1 MRGRLITLEG
11 GEGAGKSTQVRFVC
25 DWLVQCGRR
34 VCVTREPG
42 GTPQAEAIRQLVLTD
57 WDEGV
62 TPQTEV
68 LLMYAARSAHLQHLI
83 EPRLAAGEDV
93 VCDRFADSSYAYQ
106 GAKGVSDQHLMAL
119 ESLVLAGRTPDLT
132 LLLDLPPELGLAR
145 AQARGQINR
154 FESETL
160 DYMARVRQ
168 RFLQRAHGEPER
180 IAVIDAS
187 QTLTQVQVQ
196 IAAALESRL

>member
-25 DWLVQCGRR
+25 EWLEQRGRN

-42 GTPQAEAIRQLVLTD
+42 GTPQAEAIRQLVLSD
-57 WDEGV
+57 WGEGV

-68 LLMYAARSAHLQHLI
+68 LLMYAARSAHLQHKI
-83 EPRLAAGEDV
+83 EPRLAAGDDV

-106 GAKGVSDQHLMAL
+106 GAKGVSDQHLLAL
-119 ESLVLAGRTPDLT
+119 ESLVLAGRKPDLT
-132 LLLDLPPELGLAR
+132 LLLDLPPDIGLAR
-145 AQARGQINR
+145 AHARGQVNR
-154 FESETL
+154 FEAETL
-160 DYMARVRQ
+160 GFMTQVRQ
-168 RFLQRAHGEPER
+168 RFLQRASDEPGR

-187 QTLTQVQVQ
+187 RSLEQVQAQ
-196 IAAALESRL
+196 IAAALEVRL